1 MIRDL
6 QHIPLADLKVSKL
19 NVRKHGAKDIDSL
32 AASIAAIGV
41 IQPLLVRKNCAGFD
55 VVAGQRRYLA
65 ARKLAAADHPHAD
78 PLPCMVLAD
87 DDDAAAIEA
96 SLAEN
101 VERLPMDE
109 MDQFEAF
116 ARLRA
121 KGLDEAEIASHFGVS
136 EQIVKRRLAL
146 AKLDPDIRR
155 LYRAGEI
162 DAASLRLLTLA
173 TRERQK
179 AWLALA
185 TDPEQEPP
193 PSWQLKAWLLGGAE
207 IATSAALFDEAEYD
221 GAIVADLF
229 GEERYF
235 ADAETFW
242 RLQNAAIA
250 ATRDRLLASGWSQ
263 VHVLEPGTRFDTWD
277 YESATKADGGAVY
290 IVVEGDGHVTIRK
303 GLRPKRTSARK
314 RGDDASEPD
323 EREGNRAPRDDAG
336 ARQLCRSG
344 APQRRAARR
353 RPNAEGG
360 VAPAPG
366 ARHRRRQ
373 MVEGRARAAG
383 AAQRSYRR
391 CHRYPADAGGVRRA
405 ARRGGERVGAG
416 DDAESLVAY
425 DASGARTA
433 AVFAKLLEMPD
444 KDVNRLLAVVMA
456 ETLAAGTALI
466 DTLGQQ
472 LAVDVGAQ
480 WQPDAMFFDLLR
492 DRESIGAMLTEMI
505 GKRAADSYLTATGTA
520 KKDIMRKA
528 LAGDGRSKVTGWLPR
543 YMAFPQAPTP
553 RGHSGPTGRP
563 RPEIGDLPGPP
574 PREPARHWVYRLSIM
589 HSFATL
595 FRLSQT
601 CIGLTLCYFA

>member
-1 MIRDL
+1 MPRDL
-6 QHIPLADLKVSKL
+6 QHISLADLKVSKL
-19 NVRKHGAKDIDSL
+19 NVRKHGPKDIDSL

-173 TRERQK
+173 TRGRQK

-207 IATSAALFDEAEYD
+207 IATSAALFDEAQYD

-277 YESATKADGGAVY
+277 YENATKADGGAVY

-323 EREGNRAPRDDAG
+323 EGRATERPEMTQALVNYVDLVRHSAVRLAVARTPKVALRLLLAHVIGGAKWWKVEPERQAPHSEAIGAAIATLPTQVAFGALRDEAVSALGLDDA
-336 ARQLCRSG
+336 
-344 APQRRAARR
+344 
-353 RPNAEGG
+353 
-360 VAPAPG
+360 
-366 ARHRRRQ
+366 
-373 MVEGRARAAG
+373 
-383 AAQRSYRR
+383 
-391 CHRYPADAGGVRRA
+391 D
-405 ARRGGERVGAG
+405 
-416 DDAESLVAY
+416 SLVTY

-433 AVFAKLLEMPD
+433 AVFAKLLDMPD

-456 ETLAAGTALI
+456 EALAAGTALI
-466 DTLGQQ
+466 DTLGEQ

-528 LAGDGRSKVTGWLPR
+528 LTGDGRSKVTGWLPR
-543 YMAFPQAPTP
+543 YMAFPQGAYTTRPMRSDRPPT
-553 RGHSGPTGRP
+553 
-563 RPEIGDLPGPP
+563 
-574 PREPARHWVYRLSIM
+574 A
-589 HSFATL
+589 
-595 FRLSQT
+595 
-601 CIGLTLCYFA
+601 

>member
-1 MIRDL
+1 MRRAL
-6 QHIPLADLKVSKL
+6 QHIALANLKVSKL
-19 NVRKHGAKDIDSL
+19 NVRKHGPKDIDSL

-41 IQPLLVRKNCAGFD
+41 LQPLLVRKNCEGFD

-78 PLPCMVLAD
+78 PLPCMVLTVE
-87 DDDAAAIEA
+87 DDAVAIEA

-121 KGLDEAEIASHFGVS
+121 KDLDEAGIASHFGVS
-136 EQIVKRRLAL
+136 EQIVSRRLAL

-155 LYRAGEI
+155 LYREGEI
-162 DAASLRLLTLA
+162 DGQTLRLLTLA
-173 TRERQK
+173 TKERQK

-207 IATSAALFDEAEYD
+207 ITTSAALFDEVLYD

-235 ADAETFW
+235 ADADAFW

-250 ATRDRLLASGWSQ
+250 ATRDRLLASGWSE

-277 YESATKADGGAVY
+277 YDNATKADGGAVY
-290 IVVEGDGHVTIRK
+290 IVVEGDGYVTIRK
-303 GLRPKRTSARK
+303 GLRPKRTRARK
-314 RGDDASEPD
+314 RGGDASEPD
-323 EREGNRAPRDDAG
+323 EGRVTAERPEMTQALASYVDLVRHSAVRLAVARTPKVALRPLLAHVIGG
-336 ARQLCRSG
+336 AKWWKVEPERQVPHSE
-344 APQRRAARR
+344 AI
-353 RPNAEGG
+353 
-360 VAPAPG
+360 
-366 ARHRRRQ
+366 
-373 MVEGRARAAG
+373 G
-383 AAQRSYRR
+383 AAIGALPTQVAFSALR
-391 CHRYPADAGGVRRA
+391 DEV
-405 ARRGGERVGAG
+405 ARVLGLG

-425 DASGARTA
+425 DATGTRTA
-433 AVFAKLLEMPD
+433 AVFAKLLDMPD

-520 KKDIMRKA
+520 KKEIMRKA
-528 LAGDGRSKVTGWLPR
+528 LVGDGRSKVTGWLPR
-543 YMAFPQAPTP
+543 YKAFPQGAYTARPLRSDSTPT
-553 RGHSGPTGRP
+553 
-563 RPEIGDLPGPP
+563 
-574 PREPARHWVYRLSIM
+574 A
-589 HSFATL
+589 
-595 FRLSQT
+595 
-601 CIGLTLCYFA
+601 

>member
-1 MIRDL
+1 MPRDL
-6 QHIPLADLKVSKL
+6 QHIALADLKVSKL
-19 NVRKHGAKDIDSL
+19 NVRKHGAKDIASL

-65 ARKLAAADHPHAD
+65 ARKLAAAEHPHAD
-78 PLPCMVLAD
+78 PLPCMVLAV

-109 MDQFEAF
+109 MDQYEAF
-116 ARLRA
+116 ARLRT
-121 KGLDEAEIASHFGVS
+121 KGLDEAGIASHFGVS

-173 TRERQK
+173 TKERQK

-193 PSWQLKAWLLGGAE
+193 PSWQLKAWLLGGVE
-207 IATSAALFDEAEYD
+207 IATRAALFDEVRYD

-235 ADAETFW
+235 ADPDAFW

-250 ATRDRLLASGWSQ
+250 ETRDRLLASGWSQ

-277 YESATKADGGAVY
+277 YDNATKADGGAVY

-303 GLRPKRTSARK
+303 GLRPKGTSGRK
-314 RGDDASEPD
+314 RSGDASELD
-323 EREGNRAPRDDAG
+323 EHRATERPEMTQALASYTDLVRHSAVRLAVARTPKVALRLLLAHVIGG
-336 ARQLCRSG
+336 AKWWKVEPERQVPHNESI
-344 APQRRAARR
+344 
-353 RPNAEGG
+353 
-360 VAPAPG
+360 
-366 ARHRRRQ
+366 
-373 MVEGRARAAG
+373 G
-383 AAQRSYRR
+383 AAIASLPTQVSFNTLRDEAVSTL
-391 CHRYPADAGGVRRA
+391 GL
-405 ARRGGERVGAG
+405 G

-425 DASGARTA
+425 DATGTRTA
-433 AVFAKLLEMPD
+433 AVFAKLLDMPD
-444 KDVNRLLAVVMA
+444 KDMNRLLAVVMA

-472 LAVDVGAQ
+472 LAVEVGAQ

-505 GKRAADSYLTATGTA
+505 GKRAADSYLTATGSA

-528 LAGDGRSKVTGWLPR
+528 LTGDGRSKVTDWLPR
-543 YMAFPQAPTP
+543 YMAFPQGAYTA
-553 RGHSGPTGRP
+553 R
-563 RPEIGDLPGPP
+563 P
-574 PREPARHWVYRLSIM
+574 PRSDRLPT
-589 HSFATL
+589 A
-595 FRLSQT
+595 
-601 CIGLTLCYFA
+601 